1 MRPTWL
7 LLQLANLSLAA
18 ASAYAFYVA
27 PGLWFDQA
35 QLYFCLAGIFT
46 GALTSLLCGLS
57 LIFGEG
63 EGGAG
68 IHGFLGLILAGLQTY
83 WLFHFGLDTGILEFL
98 RRALRL

>member
-7 LLQLANLSLAA
+7 LLQLMNIGLAS
-18 ASAYAFYVA
+18 ASAYAFYFA
-27 PGLWFDQA
+27 PGLWLDQA
-35 QLYFCLAGIFT
+35 QLYFCLAGVGV

-57 LIFGEG
+57 LLFGEG

-68 IHGFLGLILAGLQTY
+68 IHGFLGLALAGVQTY
-83 WLFHFGLDTGILEFL
+83 WLFHFGLETGLIDFL